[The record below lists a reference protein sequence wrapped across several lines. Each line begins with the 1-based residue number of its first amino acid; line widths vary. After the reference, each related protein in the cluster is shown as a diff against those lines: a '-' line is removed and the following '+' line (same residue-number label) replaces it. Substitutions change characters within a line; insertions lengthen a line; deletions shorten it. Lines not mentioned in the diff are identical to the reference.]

1 MVTSTGL
8 FEEQQSPPRKRK
20 WYAKSAAAFRWVHIY
35 FSMFGFAT
43 LMFFAFTGM
52 TLNHPT
58 WFGAGEQTIRDLQ
71 GEIPDTVIGGVVESP
86 TGPQGDVSEL
96 KITVD
101 ELAIAEL
108 LRAEHHL
115 KGRVTEFEV
124 DEFECMI
131 VFKGPGYAADI
142 FLDHETGEY
151 TLAETA
157 SGLMAVMNDLHKG
170 RDSGAEW
177 SLVIDIS
184 AVLTML
190 LSFSG
195 FGLLFYVRRLRL
207 SGVITA
213 FIGTVVLVAS
223 WAIWVP

>member
-8 FEEQQSPPRKRK
+8 VDETPRPVRKRK
-20 WYAKSAAAFRWVHIY
+20 LYAASAAAFRWVHIY

-43 LMFFAFTGM
+43 LMFFAFTGI

-58 WFGAGEQTIRDLQ
+58 WFGAGEQTMRDLDGQ
-71 GEIPDTVIGGVVESP
+71 IPDSVIGIVVESP
-86 TGPQGDVSEL
+86 SGPQDDESEL
-96 KITVD
+96 NITVD
-101 ELAIAEL
+101 ELAIAEW

-142 FLDHETGEY
+142 FLDHETGDY
-151 TLAETA
+151 MLTETA

-170 RDSGAEW
+170 RDTGAEW

-184 AVLTML
+184 AILTML
-190 LSFSG
+190 LSISG
-195 FGLLFYVRRLRL
+195 FGLLFYLRRRRL

-213 FIGTVVLVAS
+213 FAGTIVLVAA